1 MQTQEEFDKELE
13 LARMRFEAAG
23 LASLRDKTDE
33 EISIMRKEYEDSC
46 LAYRNLQAAS
56 VRASSGNFIHSGIT
70 EMYTANQY
78 IDLSVPENRKGLC
91 NL

>member
-1 MQTQEEFDKELE
+1 MQTKEEFDKKLE

-33 EISIMRKEYEDSC
+33 EISTMRKEYEDFC

-56 VRASSGNFIHSGIT
+56 VRVSSGNEIQGCIKEFYSADH
-70 EMYTANQY
+70 Y
-78 IDLSVPENRKGLC
+78 IDLTIPENRKWLVD
-91 NL
+91 L